1 MTVSR
6 KTAKKLLYDFMF
18 ESADAKDW
26 VEDVWG
32 LSPFLGQGAANAAEV
47 LGALIEACSE
57 EQLNTVVASLK
68 AAHLEAIS
76 ELDSANEWR
85 VAINPEQD
93 YASLVSEPASDSGSG
108 AAANSVSSSGSN
120 SDASQN

>member
-6 KTAKKLLYDFMF
+6 KTAQKLLYDFMF

-47 LGALIEACSE
+47 LGALVAACSE
-57 EQLNTVVASLK
+57 AQLNTVVASLK
-68 AAHLEAIS
+68 AAHPEIIS
-76 ELDSANEWR
+76 ELNSASEWR
-85 VAINPEQD
+85 VAINSEQD
-93 YASLVSEPASDSGSG
+93 YASLVSEPASDSVP
-108 AAANSVSSSGSN
+108 NSGSN

>member
-18 ESADAKDW
+18 ESEGAQAW

-47 LGALIEACSE
+47 LGVLIEMCSE
-57 EQLNTVVASLK
+57 RQLNAIIASLY
-68 AAHLEAIS
+68 AAHKEVIQ
-76 ELDSANEWR
+76 ELPSASEWR
-85 VAINPEQD
+85 VSIDPE
-93 YASLVSEPASDSGSG
+93 AEM
-108 AAANSVSSSGSN
+108 N
-120 SDASQN
+120 

>member
-18 ESADAKDW
+18 EGESAKDW

-47 LGALIEACSE
+47 LGVLMDVCSE
-57 EQLNTVVASLK
+57 EQLNEIVASLY
-68 AAHLEAIS
+68 AAHQETIQ
-76 ELDSANEWR
+76 ELDTASEWR
-85 VAINPEQD
+85 VPIDPKE
-93 YASLVSEPASDSGSG
+93 
-108 AAANSVSSSGSN
+108 SVDPPQG
-120 SDASQN
+120 

>member
-18 ESADAKDW
+18 ENEGAQEW

-32 LSPFLGQGAANAAEV
+32 LSPFLGQSAANAAEV

-57 EQLNTVVASLK
+57 EQINEVLAALYKDHKESIDELKSAS
-68 AAHLEAIS
+68 
-76 ELDSANEWR
+76 EWR
-85 VAINPEQD
+85 VPIDPK
-93 YASLVSEPASDSGSG
+93 
-108 AAANSVSSSGSN
+108 SVN
-120 SDASQN
+120 E